1 MYMKPTLPAAGGLWA
16 TRAFNPSRELASPH
30 IGSGPGVAGLSAMQV
45 KPLLPLRTTRIAPL
59 ALRSTMVASLAMAAG
74 AACMAVAMIWASVIL
89 AIGWAAREAPARART
104 GRTTAS
110 DNGTR
115 RLSIRTSCLAVR
127 NPGKLA
133 QCSGARQLGAGRRL
147 TVFHLGK

>member
-16 TRAFNPSRELASPH
+16 TRAFNHSMELASPH

-74 AACMAVAMIWASVIL
+74 AACIALAMIWASVMG
-89 AIGWAAREAPARART
+89 AIGWAAREAPARARARARA
-104 GRTTAS
+104 GRATAS

-127 NPGKLA
+127 DPGKLA
-133 QCSGARQLGAGRRL
+133 HCPGAVPA
-147 TVFHLGK
+147 